1 MNDSDRCADITKR
14 NARTFGLA
22 ANLLPRNKRRGV
34 FALYAFCRQA
44 DDIVDRGVAGDR
56 FARERLGTHRT
67 ALTRAFEGTGT
78 DPVFREL
85 AWTISEFRIPREP
98 LLAVLDGVACDLQ
111 PSRYASWDALE
122 SYCVRVASSVGEMCT
137 YVFGTQEPA
146 DMPVALYRARRLGLA
161 MQLTNILR
169 DVGED
174 ARRGRCYLPEDEL
187 ARFGF
192 QRDDVL
198 TDTQLA
204 AHGPW
209 RELMRF
215 EIARARTLYS
225 EAETGFPLL
234 ARDSQQCAIACAR
247 GYAAILNAIERQAY
261 DTIRTRAVVPTWQKA
276 SVLWRA
282 WMQTA

>member
-1 MNDSDRCADITKR
+1 MTDADRCAEITKR

-44 DDIVDRGVAGDR
+44 DDIVDRGVEGDR
-56 FARERLGTHRT
+56 FARERLGTHR
-67 ALTRAFEGTGT
+67 ASLMQAFTGIGT
-78 DPVFREL
+78 DAVFRER
-85 AWTISEFRIPREP
+85 AWTISEFSVRHDP
-98 LLAVLDGVACDLQ
+98 LLALLDGVACDLA
-111 PSRYASWDALE
+111 PSRYANWAALE
-122 SYCVRVASSVGEMCT
+122 AYCIRVASSVGEMCT
-137 YVFGTQEPA
+137 YVFGVQESSDLA
-146 DMPVALYRARRLGLA
+146 VALDRARKLGLA

-187 ARFGF
+187 ARYGF
-192 QRDDVL
+192 ERADVL
-198 TDTQLA
+198 TDPRLA
-204 AHGPW
+204 LHSAW

-215 EIARARTLYS
+215 EIARARALYS
-225 EAETGFPLL
+225 EAEQGFTLL
-234 ARDSQQCAIACAR
+234 SRDSQQCAMACAR
-247 GYAAILNAIERQAY
+247 GYAMILDAIERQAY
-261 DTIRTRAVVPTWQKA
+261 DTFRSRAVVPTWQKA

>member
-1 MNDSDRCADITKR
+1 MTDADRCADITKR

-22 ANLLPRNKRRGV
+22 ANLLPRARRRGV

-44 DDIVDRGVAGDR
+44 DDIVDRGVAGDK
-56 FARERLGTHRT
+56 FARDRLASHRH
-67 ALTRAFEGTGT
+67 ALGRALKGEGS
-78 DPVFREL
+78 DAVFREL
-85 AWTISEFRIPREP
+85 AWTITEFRVPADP
-98 LLAVLDGVACDLQ
+98 LYALLDGVASDLS
-111 PSRYASWDALE
+111 PFRYASWPALE

-137 YVFGTQEPA
+137 HVFGVQEPA
-146 DMPVALYRARRLGLA
+146 DLSAALERGRKLGLA

-192 QRDDVL
+192 ERDDVL
-198 TDTQLA
+198 TDLHLA
-204 AHGPW
+204 AHSSW
-209 RELMRF
+209 REFMRF
-215 EIARARTLYS
+215 EIARARGLYA
-225 EAETGFPLL
+225 EAEEGFALL
-234 ARDSQQCAIACAR
+234 ARDSQQCAMACAR